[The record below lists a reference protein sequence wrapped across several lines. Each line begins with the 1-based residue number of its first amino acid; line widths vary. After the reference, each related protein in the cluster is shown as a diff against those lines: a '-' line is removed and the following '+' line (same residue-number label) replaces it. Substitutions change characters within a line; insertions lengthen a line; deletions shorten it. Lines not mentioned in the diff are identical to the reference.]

1 MKRSIYNLI
10 IGLVLL
16 YGFVMNVIIVQT
28 MMPFVPQINIGAL
41 CVGYLIVGII
51 GIFMVTGSD
60 SAFTAFIGYNLI
72 CLPSGL
78 LLAVILK
85 DQTMFSVMS
94 ALYGTVAITV
104 IMMLLAT
111 IFPSLFE
118 GLGVS
123 LSISLTV
130 GIIVSFFVNS
140 SRLDWIFVILFALYI
155 GYDWTIAQKDEPKLS
170 NAIMHA
176 ANLYLD
182 IVNLF
187 TRMLDDN

>member
-1 MKRSIYNLI
+1 
-10 IGLVLL
+10 
-16 YGFVMNVIIVQT
+16 
-28 MMPFVPQINIGAL
+28 MPFVPQINIGAL
-41 CVGYLIVGII
+41 CIGYLIVGII
-51 GIFMVTGSD
+51 GVFMVTGSD
-60 SAFTAFIGYNLI
+60 STFMVFVGYNLI

-85 DQTMFSVMS
+85 DQTVFSVIS
-94 ALYGTVAITV
+94 ALYGTVIITTV
-104 IMMLLAT
+104 MMLLAT

-118 GLGVS
+118 GLGTS
-123 LSISLTV
+123 LSISLTI
-130 GIIVSFFVNS
+130 GIIVSFFVS
-140 SRLDWIFVILFALYI
+140 SSQLDWIFVILFALYV
-155 GYDWTIAQKDEPKLS
+155 GYDWTMAQKDEPKLS

>member
-1 MKRSIYNLI
+1 MKRSVYNLI
-10 IGLVLL
+10 IGLILL
-16 YGFVMNVIIVQT
+16 YGFVMNVIIVEA

-41 CVGYLIVGII
+41 CIGYLIVGII
-51 GIFMVTGSD
+51 GVFMVTGSD
-60 SAFTAFIGYNLI
+60 STFVVFIGYNLI

-85 DQTMFSVMS
+85 DQTVFSVIS
-94 ALYGTVAITV
+94 ALYGTVIITAV
-104 IMMLLAT
+104 MMLLAT

-123 LSISLTV
+123 LSISLGV
-130 GIIVSFFVNS
+130 GIIVSFFVS
-140 SRLDWIFVILFALYI
+140 GSQLDWIFVILFALYV
-155 GYDWTIAQKDEPKLS
+155 GYDWTMAQKDEPKLS

-187 TRMLDDN
+187 TRMLDD

>member
-16 YGFVMNVIIVQT
+16 YGFIMNVIIVET
-28 MMPFVPQINIGAL
+28 MMPLVPQINVGAL
-41 CVGYLIVGII
+41 CLGYLIAGII
-51 GIFMVTGSD
+51 GVFMVTRSD
-60 SAFTAFIGYNLI
+60 STFIVFIGYNLI

-78 LLAVILK
+78 VLAVILK
-85 DQTMFSVMS
+85 DQTAFSVIS
-94 ALYGTVAITV
+94 ALYGTVIITA

-111 IFPSLFE
+111 VFPSLFK
-118 GLGVS
+118 GLGISLLISLAVGIVVS
-123 LSISLTV
+123 LF
-130 GIIVSFFVNS
+130 VS
-140 SRLDWIFVILFALYI
+140 DWIFVMLFALYI
-155 GYDWTIAQKDEPKLS
+155 GYDWTMAQEDEPKLS

-187 TRMLDDN
+187 TKMLDD

>member
-1 MKRSIYNLI
+1 MKRSVYNLI

-16 YGFVMNVIIVQT
+16 YGFIMNVIIVEA
-28 MMPFVPQINIGAL
+28 MMPLVPQINVGVL
-41 CVGYLIVGII
+41 CLGYLIVGII
-51 GIFMVTGSD
+51 GVLMVTGSD
-60 SAFTAFIGYNLI
+60 STFMVFIGYNLI

-78 LLAVILK
+78 VLAVILK
-85 DQTMFSVMS
+85 DQTVFSVLS
-94 ALYGTVAITV
+94 ALYGTVIITA

-111 IFPSLFE
+111 VFPSLFR

-123 LSISLTV
+123 LLISLAV
-130 GIIVSFFVNS
+130 GIMVSLFIS
-140 SRLDWIFVILFALYI
+140 GSQLDWIFVILFALYI
-155 GYDWTIAQKDEPKLS
+155 GYDWTMAQEDEPKLS

-187 TRMLDDN
+187 TRMLDD

>member
-1 MKRSIYNLI
+1 
-10 IGLVLL
+10 
-16 YGFVMNVIIVQT
+16 
-28 MMPFVPQINIGAL
+28 MPFVPQINIGML
-41 CVGYLIVGII
+41 CIGYLIVGII
-51 GIFMVTGSD
+51 GVFMVTGSD
-60 SAFTAFIGYNLI
+60 STFMVFIGYNLI

-85 DQTMFSVMS
+85 DQTVFSVIS
-94 ALYGTVAITV
+94 ALYGTVIITA

-130 GIIVSFFVNS
+130 GIIVNFFVS
-140 SRLDWIFVILFALYI
+140 SSQLDWIFVILFALYI
-155 GYDWTIAQKDEPKLS
+155 GYDWTMAQEDEPKLS

-187 TRMLDDN
+187 TRTLDD

>member
-1 MKRSIYNLI
+1 
-10 IGLVLL
+10 
-16 YGFVMNVIIVQT
+16 
-28 MMPFVPQINIGAL
+28 
-41 CVGYLIVGII
+41 
-51 GIFMVTGSD
+51 
-60 SAFTAFIGYNLI
+60 
-72 CLPSGL
+72 
-78 LLAVILK
+78 
-85 DQTMFSVMS
+85 
-94 ALYGTVAITV
+94 
-104 IMMLLAT
+104 MMLLAT

-140 SRLDWIFVILFALYI
+140 SQLDWIFVILFALYV
-155 GYDWTIAQKDEPKLS
+155 GYDWTMAQEDEPKLS

-187 TRMLDDN
+187 TRMLDD

>member
-16 YGFVMNVIIVQT
+16 YGFVMNVIIVQA
-28 MMPFVPQINIGAL
+28 MMPLVPQINIGAL
-41 CVGYLIVGII
+41 CIGYLIVGII
-51 GIFMVTGSD
+51 GVFMVTGGD
-60 SAFTAFIGYNLI
+60 STFMVFIGYNLI

-78 LLAVILK
+78 LLTVILK
-85 DQTMFSVMS
+85 DQTVFSIIS
-94 ALYGTVAITV
+94 ALYGTVIITA

-118 GLGVS
+118 RLGVS
-123 LSISLTV
+123 LLISLAI
-130 GIIVSFFVNS
+130 GIIVSLFVS
-140 SRLDWIFVILFALYI
+140 GSWLDWIFVILFALYV
-155 GYDWTIAQKDEPKLS
+155 GYDWTMAQEDEPKLS

-187 TRMLDDN
+187 IRMLDDN

>member
-1 MKRSIYNLI
+1 MKRSVYNLI

-16 YGFVMNVIIVQT
+16 YGFVMNVIIVQA
-28 MMPFVPQINIGAL
+28 MMPLVPQINIGAL
-41 CVGYLIVGII
+41 CIGYLIVGII
-51 GIFMVTGSD
+51 GVFMVTGSN
-60 SAFTAFIGYNLI
+60 STFMVFIGYNLI

-85 DQTMFSVMS
+85 DQTIFSVIS
-94 ALYGTVAITV
+94 ALYGTVIITA

-130 GIIVSFFVNS
+130 GIIVNFFVS
-140 SRLDWIFVILFALYI
+140 SSQLDWIFVILFALYI